1 MNIQLSEVMM
11 SYPHNFLHISFT
23 ENDKN
28 LIFRYV
34 TVNVTFYPPK
44 INEKWCLFWHI
55 SIQGYAFICIR
66 QRWPGKLSDW
76 SWWRN
81 VPPYFSI
88 SCGMRSSCYLKAS
101 MYSVCLSAR
110 WISSS
115 LVRWKGSCVCT
126 VSHLKTLGS
135 TLAGKSIKRRGKHWH
150 ENRALTS
157 QRCLVGNPLTPE
169 MLKGTSSSTETGYC
183 SATC

>member
-44 INEKWCLFWHI
+44 INEKWCLFWYI

-66 QRWPGKLSDW
+66 KKKKIENFQ
-76 SWWRN
+76 N
-81 VPPYFSI
+81 FIYMTN
-88 SCGMRSSCYLKAS
+88 CEGM
-101 MYSVCLSAR
+101 
-110 WISSS
+110 ISS
-115 LVRWKGSCVCT
+115 
-126 VSHLKTLGS
+126 
-135 TLAGKSIKRRGKHWH
+135 AGQEVFS
-150 ENRALTS
+150 ENM
-157 QRCLVGNPLTPE
+157 GNFK
-169 MLKGTSSSTETGYC
+169 MS
-183 SATC
+183 